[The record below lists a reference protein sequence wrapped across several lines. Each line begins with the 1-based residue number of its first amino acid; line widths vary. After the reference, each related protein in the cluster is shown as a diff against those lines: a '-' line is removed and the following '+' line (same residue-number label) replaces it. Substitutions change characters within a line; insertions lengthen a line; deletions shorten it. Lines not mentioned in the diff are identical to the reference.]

1 MLKTACGSP
10 CYAAPEMIAG
20 KRYHGLNSDI
30 WSTGIILYA
39 MTCGYLPFED
49 PNTSKLYKKIL
60 NCDYLIPGFI
70 SKPSKD
76 LIKKILNTDPNKR
89 FSVKDIRQHEWYQ
102 QVKPAE
108 MEGIVIGKDRIPV
121 LDEYLSKIQ
130 ACFETSGISPNCDL
144 SQTVTYIQNNKHNQI
159 TSTYYLLLKKK

>member
-1 MLKTACGSP
+1 
-10 CYAAPEMIAG
+10 
-20 KRYHGLNSDI
+20 
-30 WSTGIILYA
+30 
-39 MTCGYLPFED
+39 
-49 PNTSKLYKKIL
+49 
-60 NCDYLIPGFI
+60 
-70 SKPSKD
+70 
-76 LIKKILNTDPNKR
+76 
-89 FSVKDIRQHEWYQ
+89 
-102 QVKPAE
+102 